1 MAMTNPQ
8 QNVELSDPFP
18 GIEAR
23 PLQLPDFVNV
33 KSKNPAVSFRWVNRA
48 VGVAASTQR
57 LDEMIFAGFVPVK
70 PEEAL
75 IPNGKGGYVAVPPN
89 LIKNGQIIRGDLILM
104 KIDRAAYDGAL
115 KYNWE
120 RSIVRMHPER
130 QLQTGKK
137 QLATAVSQAG
147 VPAGMARTLASK
159 LQAFRPGSS
168 DKTADPNFMAEDDKL
183 SSERKED

>member
-1 MAMTNPQ
+1 MSMTNQ
-8 QNVELSDPFP
+8 QHDTSVGDPFP

-23 PLQLPDFVNV
+23 PLQLPDFVNI
-33 KSKNPAVSFRWVNRA
+33 KSKNPALSFRWVNRS

-57 LDEMIFAGFVPVK
+57 LDEMIFAGFVPVR
-70 PEEAL
+70 PEEACM
-75 IPNGKGGYVAVPPN
+75 PNGQPIMAN
-89 LIKNGQIIRGDLILM
+89 LIKDGKIIRGDLILM
-104 KIDRAAYDGAL
+104 KIPRVQYEGAL

-120 RSIVRMHPER
+120 RSIARMHPDR

-137 QLATAVSQAG
+137 QLASAISHAG
-147 VPAGMARTLASK
+147 VPVPRSVAGK

-183 SSERKED
+183 PSERKED